1 MVTNDHEARRHLVE
15 PPAPCPYRFH
25 VHDAV
30 PAWRLVL
37 LAGAKAPPGLIEG
50 DWRFTRARTADD
62 TNPDIRRQCD
72 EQGFSLFKLGGTF
85 ADVAADVASS
95 SRTDRSS

>member
-1 MVTNDHEARRHLVE
+1 MGQPD
-15 PPAPCPYRFH
+15 PCPYRFH
-25 VHDAV
+25 VHEAV

-37 LAGAKAPPGLIEG
+37 LAGAKAPPGLRKV
-50 DWRFTRARTADD
+50 DWRFTRARTAGD

-85 ADVAADVASS
+85 ADVTADVAAVSK
-95 SRTDRSS
+95 TGRSS